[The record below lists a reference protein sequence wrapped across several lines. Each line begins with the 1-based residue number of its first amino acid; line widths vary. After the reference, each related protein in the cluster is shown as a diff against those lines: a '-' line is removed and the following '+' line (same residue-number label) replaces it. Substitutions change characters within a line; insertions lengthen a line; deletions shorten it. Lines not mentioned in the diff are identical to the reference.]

1 MTIFQRPRHVTATAT
16 HPRQLQ
22 TQILQTKHLLQKSRM
37 GAQHRQ
43 RYGRECHRLREQ
55 ALGERLLGRRL
66 VLIQATHQKLR
77 SLVVNERQNLGNTRE
92 GTDALANGRKILPI
106 RGVLFAAEHQ
116 RLDRLLGKVGRVMS
130 KRPQIGHN
138 LR

>member
-1 MTIFQRPRHVTATAT
+1 
-16 HPRQLQ
+16 
-22 TQILQTKHLLQKSRM
+22 M